1 MIKLQIDVPI
11 MIATA
16 PIDMRKSIDGLCVA
30 VAELLKRNPQEKQLF
45 LFRNKRAD
53 KVKLLYWDTNGFC
66 LLYKRLEK
74 QRFKFPKCL
83 SGESFTITEKQLSWL
98 LAGFDFAKM
107 NAYPELD
114 FSGYC

>member
-1 MIKLQIDVPI
+1 MIKLQIDAPI
-11 MIATA
+11 MIATV

-30 VAELLKRNPQEKQLF
+30 VAEILKRNPQEEQLF
-45 LFRNKRAD
+45 LFRNKLGD
-53 KVKLLYWDTNGFC
+53 KIKLLYWDKNGFC

-74 QRFKFPKCL
+74 QRFKFPKGMP
-83 SGESFTITEKQLSWL
+83 GESFAITEKQLSWL
-98 LAGFDFAKM
+98 LAGFDFAQM